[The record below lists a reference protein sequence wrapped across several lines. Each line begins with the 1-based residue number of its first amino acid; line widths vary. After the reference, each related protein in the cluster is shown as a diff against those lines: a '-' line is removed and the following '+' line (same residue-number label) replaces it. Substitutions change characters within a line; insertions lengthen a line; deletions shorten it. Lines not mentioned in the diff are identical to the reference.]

1 MSPVRCPGRARL
13 RPERGRS
20 SSFARFLRRRLGTG
34 FAALLA
40 ASVVVASGAFAAEEK
55 AGAPEAGDPPAA
67 PPVAA
72 AVTVTAHPVVEEVR
86 HDPLAGSV
94 TVVGRQQVDDL
105 DAGDP
110 AAALRRVPGV
120 VVSRYNVVGSY
131 GGGDGGA
138 VFARGQGTGRP
149 GSEVALS
156 VDGVAKFNGVFSHPL
171 LDNVSVDLAERF
183 DVYKGAQPVL
193 FGNMAFATVD
203 VVSRRREAEG
213 FGGRASAAYGSF
225 ETSALAAE
233 TSGKSGAFDFLV
245 SASQRQSDGH
255 REGSDGRTR
264 ALFARAG
271 LELGGGW
278 AIGLTGDFTSGAAS
292 DPGAVG
298 APRPPVTPRFETN
311 DAMGVLTLTR
321 AHGGKTG
328 FVKLYVD
335 DGAIDWL
342 QWDSGKG
349 QAFRSLTDWTNLG
362 LKARDAYAVLGR
374 GELTVGLDVDSYG
387 GSSLEERPAGDVP
400 LGDFRF
406 RNVAP
411 YAAFAYTFGETVKVT
426 PSAGVRYNDSREFGG
441 VWGAQAGVTVA
452 SPAGVAH
459 ARYARAF
466 NLPGVWA
473 AVFYQGYGRGDQWKS
488 LQPELMDHWEVGL
501 APRLGPKA
509 SLDVTF
515 FLDDVKDAL
524 RFVPPPPPP
533 PQWANTGAYRAR
545 GAELSLSVQPH
556 PALGL
561 WAGAAWTATDPDPIP
576 FTPRLT
582 FSGGAVATYSILRLA
597 LDAQWVD
604 ERYAGND
611 RFPGAPAYVDAYF
624 LLNGK
629 LSARLDRLFAGLEA
643 WVAGENLTG
652 SDYAYRPGYPMPGAS
667 VRVGASVGF

>member
-1 MSPVRCPGRARL
+1 MSARGRAL
-13 RPERGRS
+13 V
-20 SSFARFLRRRLGTG
+20 L
-34 FAALLA
+34 AALAALA
-40 ASVVVASGAFAAEEK
+40 LPAT
-55 AGAPEAGDPPAA
+55 AGETAPDPEA

-86 HDPLAGSV
+86 RDPIAGAV
-94 TVVGRQQVDDL
+94 TVVGRQQVEDL
-105 DAGDP
+105 NAGDP

-149 GSEVALS
+149 GSEIALS

-203 VVSRRREAEG
+203 VVSRRRETEG
-213 FGGRASAAYGSF
+213 FGGRASAAWGSF
-225 ETSALAAE
+225 ATSALAAE
-233 TSGKSGAFDFLV
+233 ASGKSGAFDVLV

-278 AIGLTGDFTSGAAS
+278 AIGVTGDFTSGAAS

-298 APRPPVTPRFETN
+298 TPRPAVTPRFETA
-311 DAMGVLTLTR
+311 DALGVLTVTR
-321 AHGGKTG
+321 AHDGKTG

-335 DGAIDWL
+335 DGTIDWL

-349 QAFRSLTDWTNLG
+349 SSFRTLTDWTNLG
-362 LKARDAYAVLGR
+362 LKARDVFAVLGR

-387 GSSLEERPAGDVP
+387 GTSLEERPAGDVP

-411 YAAFAYTFGETVKVT
+411 YAALSYTFGETVKVT
-426 PSAGVRYNDSREFGG
+426 PSAGVRWNDSREFGG
-441 VWGAQAGVTVA
+441 VWGAQAGVTVS
-452 SPAGVAH
+452 SPLGEAH

-473 AVFYQGYGRGDQWKS
+473 AVFYQGYGRGDEWRS
-488 LQPELMDHWEVGL
+488 LQPELMDHWEVGV
-501 APRLGPKA
+501 APRLGAKA
-509 SLDVTF
+509 ALDVTF

-524 RFVPPPPPP
+524 RFVPPPPSPP
-533 PQWANTGAYRAR
+533 TWANTGAYRAR
-545 GAELSLSVQPH
+545 GAELSVSLEPH
-556 PALGL
+556 PALSL
-561 WAGAAWTATDPDPIP
+561 FAGAAYTATDPDPIP

-582 FSGGAVATYSILRLA
+582 FSGGVVATRSILRVA

-611 RFPGAPAYVDAYF
+611 RFPGTPAYVDAYF

-629 LSARLDRLFAGLEA
+629 LSARLDRLLAGLEA
-643 WVAGENLTG
+643 WIAGENLTG

-667 VRVGASVGF
+667 ASLGASLRF